1 MSDLSYLYDDGYDTT
16 TAAEEAGPSGDFGPV
31 PKGTY
36 RVKVVSAETKETK
49 AGNGEML
56 KVRLD
61 IIGPTNAGRVVWD
74 DILIKHPSE
83 EGQRIG
89 RERFATLCRAGGLRN
104 PKSTDELLGKEV
116 DAFIKVET
124 SEQYGDRNR
133 VSFYSAAQ
141 PSTGFKSTSSA
152 PAFEAHDD
160 VPF

>member
-1 MSDLSYLYDDGYDTT
+1 MSNLSYLYDDGYDTT
-16 TAAEEAGPSGDFGPV
+16 KAAEEAGPSGDFGPV

-61 IIGPTNAGRVVWD
+61 IIGPNNAGRVIWD

-83 EGQRIG
+83 EAQRIG
-89 RERFATLCRAGGLRN
+89 RERFATLCRASGLRN
-104 PKSTDELLGKEV
+104 PKTTDELQGKEV
-116 DAFIKVET
+116 DAFVKVET

-133 VSFYSAAQ
+133 VSFYSTAQAA
-141 PSTGFKSTSSA
+141 TSFTSPA
-152 PAFEAHDD
+152 PMAGADND